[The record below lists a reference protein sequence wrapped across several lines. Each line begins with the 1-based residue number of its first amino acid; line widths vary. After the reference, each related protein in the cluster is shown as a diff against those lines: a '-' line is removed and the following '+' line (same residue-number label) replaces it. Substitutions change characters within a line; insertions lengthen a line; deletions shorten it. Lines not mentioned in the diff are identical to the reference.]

1 MQQGERDA
9 VGGFDQLIKVRV
21 ADMAAYRAFRGDK
34 LSSIPGV
41 AQTHTCMVMEEV
53 KSTAT
58 IPVPVR

>member
-1 MQQGERDA
+1 
-9 VGGFDQLIKVRV
+9 
-21 ADMAAYRAFRGDK
+21 MAAYRAFRGDK